1 VEAPSFTLYLV
12 PVGDEDEEVMDHLE
26 RELGKMGARIIRET
40 SIPTPAD
47 AYDKRRD
54 QYQARYILRLLGA
67 YDGDRILGVT
77 DRDLYM
83 TGLRFVFGQAEAP
96 GRTAVISLNR
106 LKWGV
111 DVDGFMERCIKEAIH
126 ELGHTFGLGHCD
138 DPNCI
143 MHFSVSLADTDA
155 KSRAFCIKCS
165 HEMEVLMATE
175 SEARARGT
183 RIRG

>member
-1 VEAPSFTLYLV
+1 MEAPRFSLYLV
-12 PVGDEDEEVMDHLE
+12 PIGDEDEEVMDHLE
-26 RELGKMGARIIRET
+26 RELVHLGARIIREMT
-40 SIPTPAD
+40 IPTPAD

-54 QYQARYILRLLGA
+54 QFQARYLLRLLGA
-67 YDGDRILGVT
+67 YEGDRVLGVT
-77 DRDLYM
+77 DKDLYM

-106 LKWGV
+106 LKRGV
-111 DVDGFMERCIKEAIH
+111 DVDGFMERCIKEATH

-143 MHFSVSLADTDA
+143 MHFSVSLADTDE
-155 KSRAFCIKCS
+155 KSRAFCKKCS

-175 SEARARGT
+175 AKARATGS